1 MRTESG
7 VIEMKIRLLKP
18 YQLSGAGEIIDPPKP
33 IADLLIGRG
42 VAVKVRKARKKR
54 KQKAQ

>member
-1 MRTESG
+1 
-7 VIEMKIRLLKP
+7 MKIRLLKP